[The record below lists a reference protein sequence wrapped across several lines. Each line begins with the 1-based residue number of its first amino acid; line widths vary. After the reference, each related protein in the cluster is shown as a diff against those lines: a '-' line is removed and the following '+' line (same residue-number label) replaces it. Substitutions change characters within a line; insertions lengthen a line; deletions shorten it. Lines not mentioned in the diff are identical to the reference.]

1 MNSMVMQKDI
11 ISNWEPRHASLFGVE
26 LVKLNHRL
34 IETGLFTREAL
45 GRVIERCPAEH
56 LGIRA
61 RGTEIDD
68 PKTMEGELGTATGL
82 EAIQAIEKGRMW
94 MNIRRVMDWAPE
106 YRKLLDEVF
115 GEFEARMPG
124 FSTFKRN
131 LGILISSPNANV
143 FYHADIQGQSLWQI
157 EGSKSVYIYPRSEIF
172 IKPESIEKIL
182 LRETGED
189 MSYEKWFDDYATV
202 VELKPGEMVTWPL
215 YAPHRVHNHDCLNIS
230 VTMEHWTKQIWNSYA
245 VHYGNGVLRRTL
257 GMKNGSTADRGL
269 HVYPKAGAALLWK
282 KLGRQIDGDVVKK
295 RDFRIDAG
303 SELGR
308 VSIR

>member
-1 MNSMVMQKDI
+1 MNSVVVQKDI
-11 ISNWEPRHASLFGVE
+11 ISNWEPRHAELFGVE
-26 LVKLNHRL
+26 LVRLNHRL

-68 PKTMEGELGTATGL
+68 PATMEGELGGASGID
-82 EAIQAIEKGRMW
+82 AIHAIEKGRMW

-106 YRKLLDEVF
+106 YRKLLDDVF
-115 GEFEARMPG
+115 DEFEARMPG
-124 FSTFKRN
+124 FRTSKRN

-143 FYHADIQGQSLWQI
+143 FYHSDIQGQSLWQI
-157 EGSKSVYIYPRSEIF
+157 EGSKSVYIYPRSKIF
-172 IKPESIEKIL
+172 IKPQNIEKIL

-189 MSYEKWFDDYATV
+189 MPYEKWFDDYATV
-202 VELKPGEMVTWPL
+202 VDLKPGEMVTWPL

-230 VTMEHWTKQIWNSYA
+230 VTMEHWTKEIWNAYA

-257 GMKNGSTADRGL
+257 GVKNPSTADNGL
-269 HVYPKAGAALLWK
+269 HVYPKAGAAFIWK
-282 KLGRQIDGDVVKK
+282 KLGRQIKGDGIKK
-295 RDFRIDAG
+295 RDFRIDLN
-303 SELGR
+303 SPLGR
-308 VSIR
+308 ASIR